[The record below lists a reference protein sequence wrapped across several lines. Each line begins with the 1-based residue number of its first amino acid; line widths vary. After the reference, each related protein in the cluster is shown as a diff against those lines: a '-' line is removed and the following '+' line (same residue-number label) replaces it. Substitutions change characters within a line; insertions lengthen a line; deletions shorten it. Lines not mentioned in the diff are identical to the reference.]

1 MDSVK
6 HVRSLR
12 EKMKMTNED
21 IIEYRKN
28 AIDILKKNDQHA
40 TAKAVDLAFGSLFT
54 FEQIKW
60 ERDIAIEQLNE
71 LGISFAEK
79 IDGKYLTKEEY
90 NQLLEYKNYYEES
103 CDRMEDTR
111 YE

>member
-1 MDSVK
+1 
-6 HVRSLR
+6 
-12 EKMKMTNED
+12 MKMTNED

-40 TAKAVDLAFGSLFT
+40 TAKAVDIAFSSLIVL
-54 FEQIKW
+54 EQIRW
-60 ERDIAIEQLNE
+60 ERDIALAQLEE
-71 LGISFAEK
+71 LGISFGEK

-90 NQLLEYKNYYEES
+90 NQLLKYKDYYEEL